1 MRKMLAEL
9 VTKKSSKRGY
19 SIIGDNDPP
28 PEKNGIVNRETTKSG
43 EIEESLGVEKGSKKY
58 LLLKKFIG
66 IVRKRIKNIK
76 TKRRVIEE
84 MVETENSYI

>member
-28 PEKNGIVNRETTKSG
+28 PPEKNGILNRETTKSG

-84 MVETENSYI
+84 MVETEK